1 MMRRW
6 TNDIARLVRFPLVCF
21 WVLLSAPT
29 VFANEQPNSL
39 DQLLEQVQKSAEQSD
54 AINRERER
62 EFSRARGKQ
71 ESLVRAAKKEYE
83 ETEDLARKL
92 RKELDEAE
100 AELKQLQ
107 DELDE
112 QSGDLRELFSVARSF
127 AGDLQSSVGLSLTS
141 LDNPDRE
148 AKLAAIANQSGVIGN
163 DGLRELW
170 FLMQQEATELG
181 KVKRL
186 SQAVVA
192 PDGNASQQSVVRVGG
207 FSVLSDAGYLRYN
220 DGRLERLGKQ
230 PGGGA
235 VSDAEAMTKARDGF
249 HPVLVDPT
257 RGAIL
262 GLLVESPTLIE
273 RVKQGGLVGYVILAL
288 GAFGL
293 LLAAVRLVI
302 LTLRG
307 KAIHAQTK
315 QASQPDSGNALG
327 RILSVF
333 KASDAEDTETL
344 ELKLD
349 DAILREIPALER
361 GQTTL
366 KLLAAVAPL
375 LGLLGTVT
383 GMIITFQ
390 SITLFGTGDP
400 KLMAGG
406 ISQALVTTVL
416 GLVVAIPLLFAHAF
430 LASRS
435 RALIQILE
443 QQSAGLLAR
452 VVEANVAKA
461 P

>member
-1 MMRRW
+1 MMRFHFKGLR
-6 TNDIARLVRFPLVCF
+6 NVCVASLILLPLAIAPAV
-21 WVLLSAPT
+21 SAE
-29 VFANEQPNSL
+29 EQPSNL
-39 DQLLEQVQKSAEQSD
+39 DQLLEQVQKSAEQTD
-54 AINRERER
+54 QINRERER
-62 EFSRARGKQ
+62 EFRRARGKQ
-71 ESLVRAAKKEYE
+71 ESLVRAAKKEYK

-100 AELKQLQ
+100 AELKKLQ

-127 AGDLQSSVGLSLTS
+127 AGDLQAAVDLSLTS
-141 LDNPDRE
+141 LDNPDR
-148 AKLAAIANQSGVIGN
+148 AASLAAIANQSGVIGN
-163 DGLRELW
+163 EGLRQLW

-186 SQAVVA
+186 SQPVVA
-192 PDGNASQQSVVRVGG
+192 PDGNASKQTVVRVGG
-207 FSVLSDAGYLRYN
+207 FSVLSEEGYLRYN
-220 DGRLERLGKQ
+220 EGRLELLGKQ
-230 PGGGA
+230 PSSGA
-235 VSDAEAMTKARDGF
+235 VSDAEALTQARDGF

-302 LTLRG
+302 LTIRG
-307 KAIHAQTK
+307 KAIHSQAK
-315 QASQPDSGNALG
+315 QASSPDSGNALG

-333 KASDAEDTETL
+333 TAADAEDTETL

-349 DAILREIPALER
+349 DAILREVPALER

-452 VVEANVAKA
+452 VVEAKSSSST
-461 P
+461 

>member
-1 MMRRW
+1 MKKLQY
-6 TNDIARLVRFPLVCF
+6 A
-21 WVLLSAPT
+21 LLLLLLPFSLWA
-29 VFANEQPNSL
+29 AGEPNNL
-39 DQLLEQVQKSAEQSD
+39 DQLLEQVQKSSAKTEK
-54 AINRERER
+54 INRDRER
-62 EFSRARGKQ
+62 EFLRAKGKQ
-71 ESLVRAAKKEYE
+71 ESLLRAAKAEYKD
-83 ETEDLARKL
+83 TESLARKL
-92 RKELDEAE
+92 RKDLDKAE
-100 AELKQLQ
+100 AELKVLQ

-127 AGDLQSSVGLSLTS
+127 AGDLQAGVEFSLTS
-141 LDNPDRE
+141 LDNPDRVP
-148 AKLAAIANQSGVIGN
+148 KLAAIANQSGVIGN
-163 DGLRELW
+163 DALRELW
-170 FLMQQEATELG
+170 VLMQQEATELG
-181 KVKRL
+181 KVTRL
-186 SQAVVA
+186 TKPVVA
-192 PDGNASQQSVVRVGG
+192 PDGNAKEQTVVRVGG
-207 FSVLSDAGYLRYN
+207 FSVFSDDGFLRFN
-220 DGRLERLGKQ
+220 GGRLELLGKQ
-230 PGGGA
+230 PSSGA
-235 VSDAEAMTKARDGF
+235 VSDAQDLAAANSGF

-257 RGAIL
+257 RGVIL
-262 GLLVESPTLIE
+262 GLLVESPTLLE
-273 RVKQGGLVGYVILAL
+273 RVQQGGLVGYVILAL

-302 LTLRG
+302 LAIRG
-307 KAIHAQTK
+307 RGIHRQAK
-315 QASQPDSGNALG
+315 QSEQPDQGNALG
-327 RILSVF
+327 RILAVF
-333 KASDAEDTETL
+333 TAADAEDTETL

-349 DAILREIPALER
+349 DAILREVPTLER

-435 RALIQILE
+435 RVLIQILE

-452 VVEANVAKA
+452 VVEGKRSDAA
-461 P
+461 